1 MGRSSVSWV
10 ASSGSAGVN
19 FMMKYAKICP
29 FIAVLGLYM
38 MSNSLTYCPLYQ
50 SSRGFW
56 FVQYLLHR
64 IFSWDFDGMS
74 LEVRSELSGCSY
86 QR

>member
-1 MGRSSVSWV
+1 MGSFGRLCR
-10 ASSGSAGVN
+10 GE
-19 FMMKYAKICP
+19 FHDEIYQDLPFYCCP
-29 FIAVLGLYM
+29 WLVYDVK
-38 MSNSLTYCPLYQ
+38 LTQFYSPLYQ

-74 LEVRSELSGCSY
+74 LEVKLELSGCSY